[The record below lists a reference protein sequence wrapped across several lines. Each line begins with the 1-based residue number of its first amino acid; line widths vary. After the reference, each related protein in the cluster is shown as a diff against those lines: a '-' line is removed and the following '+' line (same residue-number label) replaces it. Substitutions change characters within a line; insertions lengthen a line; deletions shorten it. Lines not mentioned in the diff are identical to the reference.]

1 MREIDIKRMFAYQLL
16 KKDSTEA
23 IFFEY
28 PFHFG
33 RRRADVICAEEGMIV
48 GYEIK
53 SAFDRIDR
61 LESQLNSYA
70 QLFDYV
76 YVVCDSKHLSSIRKI
91 TPERIGIYQC
101 TSTGVKRIRK
111 AKQIKNFDT
120 ITTLDAI
127 PIDTLR
133 REFKATGK
141 SKLEI
146 CKAISETKKRED
158 IKHLFRN
165 YIIHKYGTQTS
176 HFKSELSE
184 SLTLDDVYSLS
195 LAPNRLGT

>member
-1 MREIDIKRMFAYQLL
+1 MREFDIKRMFASYLL
-16 KKDSTEA
+16 KKDSTDV

-33 RRRADVICAEEGMIV
+33 RRRADIICVEEGMII

-53 SAFDRIDR
+53 SAFDRTDR
-61 LESQLNSYA
+61 LEDQLKSYT

-76 YVVCDSKHLSSIRKI
+76 YVICDSKHLNTIREI

-101 TSTGVKRIRK
+101 TSNSLKRIRK
-111 AKQIKNFDT
+111 AKQIKNFDS
-120 ITTLDAI
+120 ITTLDAM
-127 PIDTLR
+127 PMDTLR
-133 REFKATGK
+133 REFKITGK

-146 CKAISETKKRED
+146 CTEISKTHKRED
-158 IKHLFRN
+158 IKQLFRK
-165 YIIHKYGTQTS
+165 YISHKYGTQTA

-184 SLTLDDVYSLS
+184 ILTQDDVYSLS
-195 LAPNRLGT
+195 LPPNKLGA

>member
-1 MREIDIKRMFAYQLL
+1 MREIDIKRIFAYQLL
-16 KKDSTEA
+16 KQDSTEA

-33 RRRADVICAEEGMIV
+33 RRRADIICAEKGMIV

-61 LESQLNSYA
+61 LNEQLNSYT
-70 QLFDYV
+70 QIFDYV
-76 YVVCDSKHLSSIRKI
+76 YVVCDSKHLSAIRKT

-101 TSTGVKRIRK
+101 SSTGLKRIRK
-111 AKQIKNFDT
+111 AKQIKNFDS

-127 PIDTLR
+127 PTSTLR
-133 REFKATGK
+133 REFKATGQ

-146 CKAISETKKRED
+146 CKEISQTKKREE
-158 IKHLFRN
+158 IKYIFRN
-165 YIIHKYGTQTS
+165 YIIQKYGNQTA

-195 LAPNRLGT
+195 LAPNRLDT

>member
-16 KKDSTEA
+16 KKDSTDV

-33 RRRADVICAEEGMIV
+33 RRRADIICADEGMII

-53 SAFDRIDR
+53 SAFDRTDR
-61 LESQLNSYA
+61 LEDQLKSYT

-76 YVVCDSKHLSSIRKI
+76 YVICDSKHLNSIRDI

-101 TSTGVKRIRK
+101 APEGLIRIRK
-111 AKQIKNFDT
+111 AKQIKNFDP
-120 ITTLDAI
+120 ITTLDAM
-127 PIDTLR
+127 PMDALR
-133 REFKATGK
+133 KEFKTTGK

-146 CKAISETKKRED
+146 CKEIARTHKREN
-158 IKHLFRN
+158 IKQSFRK
-165 YIIHKYGTQTS
+165 YIIHKYGTQTA
-176 HFKSELSE
+176 HLKSELSE
-184 SLTLDDVYSLS
+184 FLTLDDVYSLS
-195 LAPNRLGT
+195 LAPNKLDT

>member
-1 MREIDIKRMFAYQLL
+1 MKEIDIKRMFAYYLL
-16 KKDSTEA
+16 KKDSTDV

-33 RRRADVICAEEGMIV
+33 RRRADIICAEEGLIT

-61 LESQLNSYA
+61 LEDQLKSYT
-70 QLFDYV
+70 QLFDFV
-76 YVVCDSKHLSSIRKI
+76 YVICDTKHLSTIRKI
-91 TPERIGIYQC
+91 TPDRVGIYQC
-101 TSTGVKRIRK
+101 APTGLKKIRK
-111 AKQIKNFDT
+111 AKLIKNFDS

-127 PIDTLR
+127 PMDALR
-133 REFKATGK
+133 KNFKTIGK

-146 CKAISETKKRED
+146 CKEISQTQKRED

-165 YIIHKYGTQTS
+165 YITHKYGIQTA
-176 HFKSELSE
+176 HFKTELSE
-184 SLTLDDVYSLS
+184 ILTLDDVYSLS
-195 LAPNRLGT
+195 LAPNTLDI